1 MCKHGQLLIRLW
13 LNRFKPPATPQKPSA
28 SVHSSSTNQN
38 HSKCKWERNLQN
50 KPHLTLLSV
59 SRGDRAQ
66 LPKLHL
72 SLWKPLPILFTGPFK
87 GVSKPVVCWTNWTK
101 RQMLASK
108 RFWLLPTNLCGI
120 FSKLQEPTTRVW
132 KCLTHVRL
140 ARPLWSLGASRRKP
154 IDSLVNFS
162 QLFNFI
168 PSPRWVLFLGDH
180 TQSWQLFAVVSPS
193 PDPSLFLIKREKE
206 KKKSA
211 TCLACRNHQVGVP
224 HRCKRGGRGFCCDKS
239 WSSSL
244 SVQHPEV
251 LVPQSA
257 SLPC

>member
-1 MCKHGQLLIRLW
+1 
-13 LNRFKPPATPQKPSA
+13 
-28 SVHSSSTNQN
+28 
-38 HSKCKWERNLQN
+38 
-50 KPHLTLLSV
+50 
-59 SRGDRAQ
+59 
-66 LPKLHL
+66 
-72 SLWKPLPILFTGPFK
+72 
-87 GVSKPVVCWTNWTK
+87 
-101 RQMLASK
+101 MLASK

-206 KKKSA
+206 KKNQPPAWLVETIRLGYHTGVKEGEGAFAA
-211 TCLACRNHQVGVP
+211 TKAEVAHWAYSTPRFWCRRAHLCLA
-224 HRCKRGGRGFCCDKS
+224 
-239 WSSSL
+239 SL
-244 SVQHPEV
+244 S
-251 LVPQSA
+251 
-257 SLPC
+257 LPG